1 MAEIDITNT
10 VNITLTG
17 TPRGLSNFVVA
28 NTILLTNEPAGF
40 SDEYKAYVSAN
51 EGATDF
57 GSDSVTY
64 YMMQKMFAV
73 SPNLRSGG
81 GTLYVVPYV
90 ATSATS
96 GTVSTEAIST
106 NLDNFKSVTD
116 GELQLI
122 IDGVE
127 TKLTKMNFSGIK
139 TVADIVKV
147 ILAKNPDCYI
157 EATSD
162 NKIKFTSKRFG
173 TESTINVEA
182 ISGGSGTDISGATY
196 LNAQSLSPTAGT
208 NAVDTES
215 ASEAILRVYDKI
227 SAGIVL
233 DTCFREN
240 DSIKEMA
247 TVVETLDMRYIDVTT
262 SLKNIEILGKDLIE
276 GGFKNSKLVAYS
288 QGAKEAKGM
297 LAAYISYAVSP
308 NWSGTDTALTMNLK
322 ELATVDPDNGL
333 NQTYFDLAKA
343 NGVDIYG
350 STEGLACVYSFKN
363 AAGYIDDQI
372 GGLAL
377 QKDLEVKGFNYLRQI
392 KTKVPQTENGMTDL
406 KGALAVIWEKYVTNG
421 FLGTGL
427 KWNTEGKFGNP
438 EDFDRNIYEKGYYQY
453 SIPVAE
459 QDQTER
465 EDRIAPLI
473 QAAGKSAGAI
483 HVINV
488 NGTIEK

>member
-1 MAEIDITNT
+1 MPEIDITNT

-28 NTILLTNEPAGF
+28 NTILLTNEKAAF

-51 EGATDF
+51 DGAADF
-57 GSDSVTY
+57 GSDSVTN
-64 YMMQKMFAV
+64 YMIQKMFAV

-90 ATSATS
+90 ATNATS
-96 GTVSTEAIST
+96 GTVSTDAIT
-106 NLDNFKSVTD
+106 ANVDNFKAVTN
-116 GELQLI
+116 GELQLV

-127 TKLTKMNFSGIK
+127 TKLDKMNFSGIK

-162 NKIKFTSKRFG
+162 DKIVFTSKRFG

-182 ISGGSGTDISGATY
+182 FADGSGEDISGSTY
-196 LNAQSLSPTAGT
+196 LNAQSLSPTAGK
-208 NAVDTES
+208 NAVDTEK
-215 ASEAILRVYDKI
+215 ASEALLRVYDKI
-227 SAGIVL
+227 SAGVVL
-233 DTCFREN
+233 DTCYREN
-240 DSIKEMA
+240 DSIKAMA
-247 TVVETLDMRYIDVTT
+247 TAAETLDIRYIDVTT
-262 SLKNIEILGKDLIE
+262 SLKNIEILGKELVE

-297 LAAYISYAVSP
+297 VAAYASYAVSP

-322 ELATVDPDNGL
+322 ELATVAPDSGL

-350 STEGLACVYSFKN
+350 GTKGLACVYSFKN
-363 AAGYIDDQI
+363 AGGYIDDQI

-392 KTKVPQTENGMTDL
+392 KTKVPQTEQGMTDL

-427 KWNTEGKFGNP
+427 KWNTGGKFGNP

-453 SIPVAE
+453 SIPVAD

-483 HVINV
+483 HRFNV
-488 NGTIEK
+488 NGTIER